1 MKEYPKVY
9 DESKVGEYPSL
20 AKAGG
25 GYVWDEVL
33 EYRVWCHPERGA
45 KDLENGNDYFHA
57 FKNYE
62 DAYKFCIENE
72 GTEEALALIL
82 QKEHIDE
89 SEPGQYIHIK
99 DERITEWP
107 VQFLSRP
114 KRDENTLPNFFSPS
128 APDNRLDII
137 RGLNDGEAFKKEE
150 IFVSEVNEQIERAI
164 IIDGDEHSVYAYCMK
179 VIDDQQELMFHGFI
193 CSRGTVVNFS
203 KEVGNFIGQDF
214 QPPLMEEYRNEYSV
228 GESILNEDFRIEWE
242 EKEKVIKVFLS
253 GVLYLIMDMASQTSY
268 SKSVSKEGPYG
279 RSIDEYDSE

>member
-1 MKEYPKVY
+1 MKEYPKVH
-9 DESKVGEYPSL
+9 DESKVGEYPAL

-33 EYRVWCHPERGA
+33 EYRVWCYPERGA
-45 KDLENGNDYFHA
+45 KDLEIGNHYFHA

-62 DAYKFCIENE
+62 DAYTFYIENE
-72 GTEEALALIL
+72 GTKEPLALIL

-89 SEPGQYIHIK
+89 PAPGQFFHIK
-99 DERITEWP
+99 GERITEWP

-114 KRDENTLPNFFSPS
+114 KRDENTLPNFFSPN

-137 RGLNDGEAFKKEE
+137 RGLKGGEVFQKEE
-150 IFVSEVNEQIERAI
+150 IFVSAINERLERAI

-179 VIDDQQELMFHGFI
+179 MIGDEQELMFHGFI
-193 CSRGTVVNFS
+193 CSRGTVVNLS
-203 KEVGNFIGQDF
+203 KDVGMFINQDL

-253 GVLYLIMDMASQTSY
+253 DVLYLIMDMESQTSY

-279 RSIDEYDSE
+279 RPIDEYKNE